1 MGFPTTDTTHSLN
14 GSLQRSFRTSFEI
27 SHKNKRK
34 KNSNYEHSWTP
45 LPFAVLFAL
54 LLLRTSASHRRL
66 QDDKNASDEEVQS
79 KSILLFFP
87 FSKNETF
94 STTEPLL
101 IPAVYSGRDQFP
113 ICFSS
118 LLKQAKHKIKKKKK
132 PRPSRHTLWSQQ
144 KFRQKQSATRSLSA
158 PRTFRLTM
166 PIEEDLKRAEKP
178 N

>member
-118 LLKQAKHKIKKKKK
+118 LLKQAKHKIKKKKNLV
-132 PRPSRHTLWSQQ
+132 HHV
-144 KFRQKQSATRSLSA
+144 TRSGRSRNFAKNSRQQEVFQHHALFA
-158 PRTFRLTM
+158 
-166 PIEEDLKRAEKP
+166 
-178 N
+178 